1 MSKDLD
7 WDDTEESAEWEI
19 LLSEEKWPQS
29 VKERIEVM
37 QKLMAYRGT
46 EQYGKIEEKAAEKLG
61 ITQRSIQRIV
71 KKWLEKGLSGVLR
84 QKRSDVGQ
92 RKTPE
97 EWQKWIIKTYKEG
110 NRGSRKMSKAQ
121 VYLRVRGRAQE
132 LEIEDY
138 PSRSTVY
145 RILKSYE
152 EKGKRKAQS
161 LGWKGE
167 ELTLKSREGLEIKV
181 EYSNQVWQSDHT
193 KVDLLVVGQNGEI
206 LGRPWLTTVIDSYSR
221 CIMGINLGFDAPSA
235 EVVCLAL
242 RHAILPKQYTSA
254 YQLKESWE
262 TYGLPKYI
270 YTDGGKDFRSQH
282 LERVA
287 MELGIVLC
295 LRRKPSDGGIV
306 ERPFGTLNQ
315 ELFSSLPG
323 YTGSN
328 VSERSPEAEK
338 EACLTLREL
347 EQLLVRYIVDNYNQR
362 IDGRMGN
369 QSRIGRWEAGRIA
382 ELSLLGERELDICLM
397 RKERRRVY
405 RSGYIQFANLTYL
418 GEHLGAYAGEIVS
431 IRYNP
436 RDITT
441 ILIYHQQGS
450 KEVFLTRA
458 HAVGWETETLSMA
471 EAKSIAKHRRET
483 GRMMSNGSMLEEVS
497 EREKKIK
504 QVQRQKRAEKEGMSQ
519 PTSSTSQKVS
529 KESQRE
535 TEEIITSSTESLSGN
550 RRLKDGKNLC

>member
-1 MSKDLD
+1 MKVNEPKTSR
-7 WDDTEESAEWEI
+7 EAESVGEI
-19 LLSEEKWPQS
+19 IVSLTSDQQERLEVIRSLLEREKQ
-29 VKERIEVM
+29 ED
-37 QKLMAYRGT
+37 
-46 EQYGKIEEKAAEKLG
+46 YGKYQEKVAKKLG
-61 ITQRSIQRIV
+61 ISVRTLRRWLQRYRREGIASVV
-71 KKWLEKGLSGVLR
+71 K
-84 QKRSDVGQ
+84 QPRSDSG
-92 RKTPE
+92 KLKIASD
-97 EWQKWIIKTYKEG
+97 WQDFIMRTYKEG

-121 VYLRVRGRAQE
+121 VYLRVRVRASELGR
-132 LEIEDY
+132 EDH
-138 PSRSTVY
+138 PSHMTVY
-145 RILKSYE
+145 RLLNSYE
-152 EKGKRKAQS
+152 EQKKRDKRVIGC
-161 LGWKGE
+161 LGE

-235 EVVCLAL
+235 EVVGLAL

-262 TYGLPKYI
+262 TYGLPQYI

-315 ELFSSLPG
+315 ELLSSLPG

-328 VSERSPEAEK
+328 VSERSQEAEK

-362 IDGRMGN
+362 IDARMGN

-382 ELSLLGERELDICLM
+382 ELSLLGERELDISLM
-397 RKERRRVY
+397 RKERRRV
-405 RSGYIQFANLTYL
+405 
-418 GEHLGAYAGEIVS
+418 
-431 IRYNP
+431 
-436 RDITT
+436 
-441 ILIYHQQGS
+441 
-450 KEVFLTRA
+450 
-458 HAVGWETETLSMA
+458 
-471 EAKSIAKHRRET
+471 
-483 GRMMSNGSMLEEVS
+483 
-497 EREKKIK
+497 
-504 QVQRQKRAEKEGMSQ
+504 
-519 PTSSTSQKVS
+519 ST
-529 KESQRE
+529 
-535 TEEIITSSTESLSGN
+535 
-550 RRLKDGKNLC
+550 